1 MNLQEMFGVTKV
13 VPYNSKHGVDK
24 EVPFPDQLVGIELEI
39 EGFNPEAEQ
48 RFGGITFTTDG
59 SLRSDNGGVGIEAI
73 TQPIAVKHVRSLLN
87 AFYKKYDITSS
98 NYSDRCSTHVHFN
111 VQYLTG
117 EQLTTICLL
126 YQTLEKVLFDFV
138 GHERDQNI
146 YCVPWYQSGVS
157 YNIAQKMLGGGDVF
171 RRWQKYSALNLTP
184 AQTQGTI
191 EFRHLHGTC
200 DVDLIVNWISILAK
214 MFEYGANVPYS
225 TVESNILNMNTVSN
239 YHGWMDEVFEKYAG
253 LLRTPGFEQSI
264 TMGVIDT
271 KLMLNKTT
279 VPTRGNNWT
288 VDFNAMAREMREVRA
303 DPAPRLRTTRP
314 PRPNPV
320 NDFVDDIARADRERR
335 AALAAEVVRTEQI
348 IQGAG
353 LTATRAWA
361 NAPTPT
367 AWGFPQLNADDTFTI
382 RTELE

>member
-87 AFYKKYDITSS
+87 AFYKKYNITSS

-171 RRWQKYSALNLTP
+171 RLWQKYSALNLVP

-200 DVDLIVNWISILAK
+200 DVDLIVNWISILTK

-253 LLRTPGFEQSI
+253 LLRTPGFEQAI

-279 VPTRGNNWT
+279 SPAAGNRRM
-288 VDFNAMAREMREVRA
+288 DFNAMVREMHEAPRA

-314 PRPNPV
+314 FRANPV
-320 NDFVDDIARADRERR
+320 NDLGMGDIIQAERARQ
-335 AALAAEVVRTEQI
+335 AEVVRAEHIVQGYGITE
-348 IQGAG
+348 
-353 LTATRAWA
+353 TRAWMNEA
-361 NAPTPT
+361 TT
-367 AWGFPQLNADDTFTI
+367 TWGFPQLNAGDTLTI
-382 RTELE
+382 RTETE